1 MDTTEFWYGFAMGSF
16 AMAIFTAVFLWRAEV
31 RLHKLIRKLS

>member
-1 MDTTEFWYGFAMGSF
+1 MDTIEFWYGFAMGCIS
-16 AMAIFTAVFLWRAEV
+16 MAIISAVFLWRAEV